1 MAVNA
6 GTATGSGTKTPLRGG
21 DVSSTIEGLAW
32 PALPDRRRLLVLSL
46 LYQMERSERWSAER
60 IQRYQFRQLR
70 LLLRHAA
77 HHVPFYR
84 ERFKEAGFDPEAR
97 ITPESWRQI
106 PLLTRTDI
114 QENFTALQSEALPK
128 SHGKIHEVFSSGSTG
143 APVRVRKSGL
153 SQLFWLAF
161 TTRFHLWNGDDMSQ
175 IYGAIK
181 TQKDAAAASYPKGVR
196 SRAWGPGFPF
206 ATGASVIL
214 NLNAKTHEQAEWLSR
229 AKPNYL
235 LSYPSILEALAKH
248 CLHEGIELPS
258 IKRVHSMSE
267 VLRPEVRRVCRQA
280 WDAPVY
286 DNYSTE
292 ETGYIALQCPKSEQ
306 LLVQPEGVY
315 AEFLDPS
322 GRECGAGEVGNMIVT
337 PLHNFAMPLIRYEVG
352 DYAEVGGKS
361 ACGRQYQV
369 IERVLGRTR
378 NMVRLPNGETHY
390 PDYQDILDGFDHV
403 VQFQIVRRAEEALE
417 MKLVVRRALTDDEEG
432 RLTSWLRE
440 RFQYPFQIAFTYHD
454 EIPRTLSGKFLD
466 YISEV
471 E

>member
-1 MAVNA
+1 MANEA
-6 GTATGSGTKTPLRGG
+6 ETASAAKRTSPLRGG
-21 DVSSTIEGLAW
+21 DVISTVEGLAW
-32 PALPDRRRLLVLSL
+32 PAIPDQRRLLALNV
-46 LYQMERSERWSAER
+46 LYQMERSERWPAER
-60 IQRYQFRQLR
+60 VRRYQFRQLR

-77 HHVPFYR
+77 QHVPFYR
-84 ERFKEAGFDPEAR
+84 ERFRQSGFDPEAR

-106 PLLTRTDI
+106 PLLTRSDI
-114 QENFTALQSEALPK
+114 QENFAALQSEALPK
-128 SHGKIHEVFSSGSTG
+128 AHGKIHEVFSSGSTG

-153 SQLFWLAF
+153 SQIFWLAF
-161 TTRFHLWNGDDMSQ
+161 TARFHLWNGDDMSQ
-175 IYGAIK
+175 VYGAIK
-181 TQKDAAAASYPKGVR
+181 TQKNAAAASYPKGVR
-196 SRAWGPGFPF
+196 ARAWGGGFPF
-206 ATGASVIL
+206 ATGPSVIL
-214 NLNAKTHEQAEWLSR
+214 NLNSKTHEQAEWLSR
-229 AKPNYL
+229 TKPAYL

-315 AEFLDPS
+315 AEFLDPA
-322 GRECGAGEVGNMIVT
+322 GRDVGAGEIGNMIVT

-378 NMVRLPNGETHY
+378 NMVRLPNGQTHY

-403 VQFQIVRRAEEALE
+403 VQFQIVRRAEEELE
-417 MKLVVRRALTDDEEG
+417 MKLVVRRELVDDEEEK
-432 RLTSWLRE
+432 LTAWLRE
-440 RFQYPFQIAFTYHD
+440 RFQYPFQISFTYHD
-454 EIPRTLSGKFLD
+454 EIPRAPSGKFLD

-471 E
+471 D